1 MSKFFSILL
10 FCFSILSCHNE
21 TGGNETG
28 AKSEQPAKTL
38 MSKKEMMEASSRF
51 DSLMLLVKKLKG
63 PEKNDSTTKYLYE
76 SLSLAQQLNNDTML
90 ARVYRNLG
98 WYFDDIAE
106 YNLEVDFLY
115 KAFEACQKMQNYEGC
130 ASALNDIAWAY
141 IQAYDYKNGIEQAL
155 RGIEMAKK
163 ITKTENQSRITSYLC
178 SNLAIAYLECNMPDS
193 ALKYNELSYSTFYNF
208 KPYNYNHYSWVF
220 AQFGNIYAYKKD
232 YIEAEKCFKKV
243 MDVKDSSSVA
253 DALVYAISKYCN
265 FLNKRN
271 RHSEAIDIGREGIVT
286 AKNAGLKRY
295 LIDIAD
301 ELSYSFEKLHQMD
314 SAYRYAKMAKE
325 LRDEAFNIKKSIQL
339 QNMSFNRDLKAKELK
354 YEIEKANAEEKL
366 KSAQMLRNI
375 FLLGLVFVMLFA
387 GMFLYQRNKIKAGKI
402 RSDELLLNILPEEVA
417 EELKSKGITSA
428 KQFENVTVMF
438 TDFKNFTQ
446 IAERLSPQELV
457 SEIHTCFKAFDEI
470 IEKHKVEKIK
480 TIGDAYMCVGGLPVS
495 NTTHAIDVVRAAL
508 EIQQYIVQHSK
519 QRKADG
525 NEFFEI
531 RIGIHTGP
539 VVAGIVGI
547 KKFAYDIWGDTVNT
561 ASRMESSAGVGKVN
575 ISGTTYELVKDK
587 FNCTYRG
594 KIEAKNKGELD
605 MYYVDGNK

>member
-1 MSKFFSILL
+1 
-10 FCFSILSCHNE
+10 
-21 TGGNETG
+21 
-28 AKSEQPAKTL
+28 
-38 MSKKEMMEASSRF
+38 
-51 DSLMLLVKKLKG
+51 
-63 PEKNDSTTKYLYE
+63 
-76 SLSLAQQLNNDTML
+76 
-90 ARVYRNLG
+90 
-98 WYFDDIAE
+98 
-106 YNLEVDFLY
+106 
-115 KAFEACQKMQNYEGC
+115 
-130 ASALNDIAWAY
+130 
-141 IQAYDYKNGIEQAL
+141 
-155 RGIEMAKK
+155 
-163 ITKTENQSRITSYLC
+163 
-178 SNLAIAYLECNMPDS
+178 
-193 ALKYNELSYSTFYNF
+193 
-208 KPYNYNHYSWVF
+208 
-220 AQFGNIYAYKKD
+220 
-232 YIEAEKCFKKV
+232 

-271 RHSEAIDIGREGIVT
+271 RQSEAISIGREGIVT

-301 ELSYSFEKLHQMD
+301 ELSFSFEKLHQMD

-339 QNMSFNRDLKAKELK
+339 QNMSFSRDLKAKELK

-508 EIQQYIVQHSK
+508 EIQQFIVQHSE

-525 NEFFEI
+525 NDFFEI

-605 MYYVDGNK
+605 MYYVEGNK